1 MKSDWPLKM
10 KLAALCLR
18 VLPLGLR
25 RALVSALAAAGYS
38 LLFKHRMIALHN
50 LARAFPEKSID
61 ELKAIAKA
69 SYKSF
74 ALITAEFSDIVR
86 LSRET
91 LSQWGELCGLNNYEK
106 ALSEGKGVLL
116 IGGHFGNWEYGQ
128 AALALLSQPPVFMGR
143 KMDSAFIEEGIR
155 RGRALLGIRTLNKEG
170 ALRPTLRLLKDGH
183 AVVVLIDQN
192 VAATEGLFV
201 DFFGRPACTTAGV
214 ALMALRTGAAVL
226 PFFTTRMPDGRYFAQ
241 IGEPIS
247 LVKTGDRDADVRIN
261 TQRYTAAIEAQVRQY
276 PAQWFWIHQRWKTK
290 RCQLPK
296 TGTLS

>member
-1 MKSDWPLKM
+1 MKSDWPLKL
-10 KLAALCLR
+10 KLTALCLR
-18 VLPLGLR
+18 VMPLCLR
-25 RALVSALAAAGYS
+25 RALVCALAMAGYH
-38 LLFKHRMIALHN
+38 LLFKHRIIALHN
-50 LARAFPEKSID
+50 LARSFPGKSIN
-61 ELKAIAKA
+61 ELLAIAKA

-74 ALITAEFSDIVR
+74 ALITAEFSDIIR

-91 LSQWGELCGLNNYEK
+91 LSQWGELHGLKNYEK

-116 IGGHFGNWEYGQ
+116 IGGHFGNWEYGL
-128 AALALLSQPPVFMGR
+128 ASLALLSQPPVFMGR

-170 ALRPTLRLLKDGH
+170 ALRPTLRLLKEGQ

-192 VAATEGLFV
+192 VAATEGVFV
-201 DFFGRPACTTAGV
+201 NFFGRPACTTTGV

-226 PFFTTRMPDGRYFAQ
+226 PFFTTRMPDGRYRAD

-247 LVKTGDRDADVRIN
+247 LVKTGDLDADVRIN
-261 TQRYTAAIEAQVRQY
+261 TQRYTAAVEAQVRQY

-290 RCQLPK
+290 LCQLPK